1 MAHLRTVRTEQAIN
15 RCRFYSGRDVYR
27 TSDLSCKGSN
37 ALCLLGHGLT
47 TWSEGIVAQHECVGD
62 GGPIFYLFGKEP
74 ISTLLVHCSAD
85 ICVSSADLFHSG
97 REKLVGVLLD

>member
-47 TWSEGIVAQHECVGD
+47 TWSEGIVAQHDHECVGD

-74 ISTLLVHCSAD
+74 LVRCWYTVPPIFAYPAQTCF
-85 ICVSSADLFHSG
+85 IQVE
-97 REKLVGVLLD
+97 RN